1 MRTPAAAFG
10 EIYDRHAADVLRTA
24 NEVLRDRRLAEEVT
38 HDVFLALW
46 RDAGFDP
53 ARGAIG
59 AYLRTLARNRAV
71 DVWRRQQAQ
80 QRTTHRFG
88 VLELGAVPDEPLE
101 HAVRSDVVSRA
112 RAAVMRLPKEQRTA
126 IALAYWGELTMAEAA
141 EAQGIPLGTA
151 KSRVR
156 LAMQRL
162 AADPAL

>member
-1 MRTPAAAFG
+1 
-10 EIYDRHAADVLRTA
+10 
-24 NEVLRDRRLAEEVT
+24 
-38 HDVFLALW
+38 
-46 RDAGFDP
+46 
-53 ARGAIG
+53 
-59 AYLRTLARNRAV
+59 
-71 DVWRRQQAQ
+71 
-80 QRTTHRFG
+80 
-88 VLELGAVPDEPLE
+88 VLELAAVPDEPLE